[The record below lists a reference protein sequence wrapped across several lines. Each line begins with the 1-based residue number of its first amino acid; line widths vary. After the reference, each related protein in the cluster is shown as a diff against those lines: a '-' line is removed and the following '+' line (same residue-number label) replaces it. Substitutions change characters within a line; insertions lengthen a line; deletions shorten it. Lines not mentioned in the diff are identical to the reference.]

1 MTSKFHSLTAL
12 SATAL
17 LSMSLLGACAST
29 PDPAKVCTTE
39 WISERSDKA
48 IDSIQDRAQSS
59 LKAMR
64 KASSSLAEGKAPGLF
79 KQLALL
85 NALNGMKKELTRG
98 QGIKD
103 LKTVAQTCND
113 PNIVKDAMHGLMQRN
128 GMSEKFITSVES
140 NPIYQSLISNI
151 TAPEPLPKPNG

>member
-1 MTSKFHSLTAL
+1 MTSSFRSLIVVSAMSAL
-12 SATAL
+12 SV
-17 LSMSLLGACAST
+17 SMLGACAST
-29 PDPAKVCTTE
+29 PDPAKICSAD
-39 WISERSDKA
+39 WISARSDKA

-64 KASSSLAEGKAPGLF
+64 KVSDTLAKGKTPGVF
-79 KQLALL
+79 QQLGLL

-113 PNIVKDAMHGLMQRN
+113 PNIIKDSMHGLMERS
-128 GMSEKFITSVES
+128 GLSESFIKEVEGHQ
-140 NPIYQSLISNI
+140 IYQALISSI
-151 TAPEPLPKPNG
+151 SAPEPVAKPNG